1 MAGMIPVNLL
11 SAIEPVGFDYGM
23 STRGLARRVVFG
35 YKTEIDAMRYYS
47 FKSAADLETVTENAG
62 YRQRAEK
69 ELAPQLRV
77 LNASDAAHWI
87 DLACVNYYA
96 RDVQRKKIDFAMK
109 RIAALPDHSTI
120 ATRYL
125 YKRSLESLELDNIDR
140 LDELTTFLVRW
151 KRQAGADIEKIDEI
165 LAIILT
171 DKYEN
176 DYWSSSE
183 IYEKNHGLLLSK
195 IAGHEIIESQKRT
208 VRVD

>member
-1 MAGMIPVNLL
+1 M
-11 SAIEPVGFDYGM
+11 
-23 STRGLARRVVFG
+23 
-35 YKTEIDAMRYYS
+35 
-47 FKSAADLETVTENAG
+47 
-62 YRQRAEK
+62 
-69 ELAPQLRV
+69 
-77 LNASDAAHWI
+77 
-87 DLACVNYYA
+87 ACVNYYA

-109 RIAALPDHSTI
+109 RIAALPDYSTI

-125 YKRSLESLELDNIDR
+125 YKRSLESLKLDNIDR
-140 LDELTTFLVRW
+140 LDELAIFLVRW

-195 IAGHEIIESQKRT
+195 IAGHEVIESQKRT